1 MVRENWSFSA
11 YLEEVF
17 MLAEIN
23 EIPTVKA
30 KIAELI
36 REMWVKF
43 PNDCKDIGL
52 KESAW
57 QPLKL
62 CYYKL

>member
-1 MVRENWSFSA
+1 MTRQNWSFSA
-11 YLEEVF
+11 YIEEIF
-17 MLAEIN
+17 ALSEIN
-23 EIPTVKA
+23 EIPTIKA

-52 KESAW
+52 KESA
-57 QPLKL
+57 
-62 CYYKL
+62 